1 MSSNSSRTNL
11 SKAFDE
17 ALFFDVKKLD
27 FVSLERGIELLRVK
41 GGSFWGLMCG
51 VGYWKTEEPFLVRN
65 VGISG
70 RIVRKDDRNRNLH
83 AVISYLVIT

>member
-1 MSSNSSRTNL
+1 MSE
-11 SKAFDE
+11 AFDG
-17 ALFFDVKKLD
+17 ALFFGVQKLD

-41 GGSFWGLMCG
+41 GGSFFCVMCG
-51 VGYWKTEEPFLVRN
+51 VGYWKTEEPFMVRN